1 MQVFVLYQTPEESMF
16 GSVIG
21 VFTTEIG
28 AKAARDEKE
37 SQFPFD
43 NFNIVESTLNV

>member
-1 MQVFVLYQTPEESMF
+1 MKVFVLYQTPEESMF

-21 VFTTEIG
+21 VFTTELG

-37 SQFPFD
+37 TQFPFD
-43 NFNIVESTLNV
+43 NFNIEEATLNV

>member
-1 MQVFVLYQTPEESMF
+1 MLVFVLYQTPEDSMF

-37 SQFPFD
+37 SQFPYD
-43 NFNIVESTLNV
+43 NFNIVESTLQV